1 MVQKWKNFA
10 DFSALLPSRSALTTG
25 VKLIEYFAQICEW
38 HLASAFRRL
47 ACATMLQ
54 LQMSQFEIQVLSV
67 QNLRPRAYIFMLIMI
82 SWLIL
87 TSFKINA
94 KCLWVSIPASLKTCT
109 ESVHAVQNLKTTCTE
124 SSILWLRILAFLIY
138 KSNKVSMPTTSPIHS
153 AISKKHQIVTE
164 IHKSTANTELA

>member
-1 MVQKWKNFA
+1 MN
-10 DFSALLPSRSALTTG
+10 D
-25 VKLIEYFAQICEW
+25 I
-38 HLASAFRRL
+38 LASAFRRL

-67 QNLRPRAYIFMLIMI
+67 QNFRPRAYIFMLIMI

-109 ESVHAVQNLKTTCTE
+109 ESVQAVQNLKLHAQNLQYFGSE
-124 SSILWLRILAFLIY
+124 SWHSWYISQTKCLCQLLARSIQPFRKNTKLWQKYTKAQLILCWHSIEWTKILWTLERYF
-138 KSNKVSMPTTSPIHS
+138 
-153 AISKKHQIVTE
+153 
-164 IHKSTANTELA
+164 